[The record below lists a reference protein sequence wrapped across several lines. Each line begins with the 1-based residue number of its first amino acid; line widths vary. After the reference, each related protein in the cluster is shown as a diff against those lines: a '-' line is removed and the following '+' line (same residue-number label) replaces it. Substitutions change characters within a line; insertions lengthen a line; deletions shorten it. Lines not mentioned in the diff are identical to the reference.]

1 MRRARRQQ
9 KAVDVTIHIRKNR
22 DGYRGL
28 SSVSASNGLTL
39 IEVLIALLV
48 LSIGLVGLA
57 SVHLLSLKAAHSSYY
72 RSLAATAALDAE
84 EQAWSLMADNLSSA
98 DPYGSTS
105 TVCVNQLV
113 SNFSSTLESS
123 IQTAWIASA
132 DSPQA
137 GIPGLQ
143 VTVADIPS
151 TIPSFSRLD
160 TDNGGTWTD
169 RYIELPLSLSW
180 TETRFGGE
188 ATESFD
194 FVVRIPCIST
204 YQP

>member
-1 MRRARRQQ
+1 MA
-9 KAVDVTIHIRKNR
+9 TGIKNR
-22 DGYRGL
+22 GGRAGL
-28 SSVSASNGLTL
+28 NLISANHGLTL

-84 EQAWSLMADNLSSA
+84 EQAWSLLADNLSSA
-98 DPYGSTS
+98 DPYGPT
-105 TVCVNQLV
+105 TTFCVNQLV

-123 IQTAWIASA
+123 IQTAWIASPN
-132 DSPQA
+132 SPQA

-143 VTVADIPS
+143 VTVGDIPSTIS

-169 RYIELPLSLSW
+169 RYIEVPLSLSW

-204 YQP
+204 YQS